1 MITRT
6 FAATAPLALAAALAL
21 TVTPAAGST
30 LVAAGD
36 TTWTFVSSGGGSPV
50 QSWGS
55 SYGNVRKFTQSGQVV
70 WTSAWSDTGTGSLET
85 AFLGRHSSGLGVCNR
100 LEGTVSA
107 CVADGVD
114 HQVDNVSQQD
124 YVLFRFEGPVALQ
137 SLVVDPTG
145 SWDRDVS
152 FWVGTVD
159 PLVNLTGVPLANLAG
174 LGFGGRIDVFN
185 SPGES
190 ALPVSLGGLI
200 GNAILVS
207 ALSPPDGSADRFKI
221 RSLTAGP
228 ATVVPVPAAAWLF
241 VSAGGLLA
249 ACRRAGARPA

>member
-1 MITRT
+1 MTTRT
-6 FAATAPLALAAALAL
+6 FAAAAPLALAAALAL
-21 TVTPAAGST
+21 TATPAAAST
-30 LVAAGD
+30 LAAAGD

-55 SYGNVRKFTQSGQVV
+55 SYGNVRKFTQNGQVV
-70 WTSAWSDTGTGSLET
+70 WTSAWSDTGTGSLEN

-100 LEGTVSA
+100 LEGSIST
-107 CVADGVD
+107 CVGNGVD
-114 HQVDNVSQQD
+114 HQVDNAGQQD
-124 YVLFRFEGPVALQ
+124 FVLFRFDTPVALQ

-145 SWDRDVS
+145 PWDRDVS

-159 PLVNLTGVPLANLAG
+159 PAINLAGVPLANLTS

-185 SPGES
+185 APGES

-207 ALSPPDGSADRFKI
+207 ALLPADNSIDRFKI

-241 VSAGGLLA
+241 VSAGGLLV
-249 ACRRAGARPA
+249 ACRRTGARPA

>member
-1 MITRT
+1 MTTRT
-6 FAATAPLALAAALAL
+6 FAAAAPLALAAALAL
-21 TVTPAAGST
+21 PVTPAVAST
-30 LVAAGD
+30 LAAAGD
-36 TTWTFVSSGGGSPV
+36 TTWTFVSSGGGSHV

-55 SYGNVRKFTQSGQVV
+55 SYGNVRKFTQAGEVV
-70 WTSAWSDTGTGSLET
+70 WTSAWSDTGTGSFET

-100 LEGTVSA
+100 LEGSISA

-159 PLVNLTGVPLANLAG
+159 PLVNLAGVPLANLAG

-185 SPGES
+185 TPGDA

-249 ACRRAGARPA
+249 ACRRAGPRPA